1 MPRYKVGGDTSDHSI
16 TVTELA
22 DQLNLSGAD
31 NAGDVVFQK
40 LSTAFAHVESLCG
53 GMVPMPIPAPV
64 REAVLM
70 LAAWLY
76 EQREAALPGT
86 TGVGVVTVPFGF
98 DELIAPY
105 RAWEF

>member
-1 MPRYKVGGDTSDHSI
+1 MPNYKVGGDTSDESI
-16 TVTELA
+16 WITELA
-22 DQLNLSGAD
+22 NQLNLGGAD
-31 NAGDVVFQK
+31 DAGNVVFQK
-40 LSTAFAHVESLCG
+40 LSAAYAHVESLCG
-53 GMVPMPIPAPV
+53 GTIPTPIPAPV

>member
-1 MPRYKVGGDTSDHSI
+1 MVQINGGGQTDSI
-16 TVTELA
+16 FTTNELRA
-22 DQLNLSGAD
+22 QLNIAD
-31 NAGDVVFQK
+31 STDDDLLTQK
-40 LSTAFAHVESLCG
+40 LSAAANHVESLCG
-53 GMVPMPIPAPV
+53 GTIHTPIPAPV

-76 EQREAALPGT
+76 EQREAALPGS

-98 DELIAPY
+98 AELIAPY

>member
-1 MPRYKVGGDTSDHSI
+1 MVQINGGGQTDSI
-16 TVTELA
+16 FMTIELKS
-22 DQLNLSGAD
+22 QLNITD
-31 NAGDVVFQK
+31 NVDDDLLTQK
-40 LSTAFAHVESLCG
+40 LSAAANHVQSLCG
-53 GMVPMPIPAPV
+53 GTIPMPIPAPV

-86 TGVGVVTVPFGF
+86 TGVGVITVPFGF